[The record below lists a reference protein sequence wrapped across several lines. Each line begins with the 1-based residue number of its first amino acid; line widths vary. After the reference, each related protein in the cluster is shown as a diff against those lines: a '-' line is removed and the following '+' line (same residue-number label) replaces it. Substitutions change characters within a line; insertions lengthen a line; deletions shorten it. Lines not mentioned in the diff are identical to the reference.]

1 MAYSSNP
8 VKIPEVAGKISFM
21 KKTDRTYVRYEFGRT
36 YNPEK
41 KSTVPQRAIIGMQIR
56 NAPTLMLPN
65 ENFEKYFSGDGKE
78 LMTAKERKTAEE
90 YAALSDEFWTL
101 NGLFEQLYYEFQFL
115 MHKSPHDVVG
125 VYQIRLIN
133 RVLEP
138 MKRMMEGEP
147 YAAFLS
153 IPAEPVEVCGE
164 IGVDRGNEKNTEGL
178 DYSDV
183 GLLLT
188 QYRGA
193 MRRFT
198 SNVF

>member
-1 MAYSSNP
+1 MSNEEL
-8 VKIPEVAGKISFM
+8 VKVRDYEKI
-21 KKTDRTYVRYEFGRT
+21 RGEYR
-36 YNPEK
+36 
-41 KSTVPQRAIIGMQIR
+41 
-56 NAPTLMLPN
+56 MLN
-65 ENFEKYFSGDGKE
+65 S
-78 LMTAKERKTAEE
+78 
-90 YAALSDEFWTL
+90 
-101 NGLFEQLYYEFQFL
+101 LFEQLYYEFQFL

-164 IGVDRGNEKNTEGL
+164 IGVDRGNEKNIEGL

>member
-1 MAYSSNP
+1 M
-8 VKIPEVAGKISFM
+8 
-21 KKTDRTYVRYEFGRT
+21 
-36 YNPEK
+36 
-41 KSTVPQRAIIGMQIR
+41 
-56 NAPTLMLPN
+56 
-65 ENFEKYFSGDGKE
+65 
-78 LMTAKERKTAEE
+78 
-90 YAALSDEFWTL
+90 
-101 NGLFEQLYYEFQFL
+101 
-115 MHKSPHDVVG
+115 
-125 VYQIRLIN
+125 IN

-138 MKRMMEGEP
+138 MKRMMEGES

-164 IGVDRGNEKNTEGL
+164 TGVDRGNEKNIEGL

>member
-1 MAYSSNP
+1 
-8 VKIPEVAGKISFM
+8 M

-164 IGVDRGNEKNTEGL
+164 TGVDRGNEKNIEGL

>member
-41 KSTVPQRAIIGMQIR
+41 KSTVPQRAVIGMQIR

-78 LMTAKERKTAEE
+78 
-90 YAALSDEFWTL
+90 
-101 NGLFEQLYYEFQFL
+101 L

-164 IGVDRGNEKNTEGL
+164 IGVDRGNEKNIEGL

-198 SNVF
+198 TNVF

>member
-65 ENFEKYFSGDGKE
+65 EKFEKYFSGDGKE

-164 IGVDRGNEKNTEGL
+164 TGVDRGNEKNIEGL